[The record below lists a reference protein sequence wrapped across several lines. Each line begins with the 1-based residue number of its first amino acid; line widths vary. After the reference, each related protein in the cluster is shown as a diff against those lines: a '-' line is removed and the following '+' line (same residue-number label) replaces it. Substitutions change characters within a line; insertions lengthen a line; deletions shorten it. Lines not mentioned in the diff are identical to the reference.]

1 MDGKLLELI
10 ERLEREHSL
19 SVDEYEYLI
28 VNKTDEAQALL
39 AEKASAVSRRIYG
52 NEIFLRGI
60 VEFSNICKNDCYYCG
75 IRRSNA
81 NLERYR
87 LSPDEI
93 FRCCEE
99 GYELGLRTFVLQS
112 GEDPYYTD
120 DILAD
125 LVSKIHGRFP
135 DCAITLSL
143 GERSRES
150 YQRLFDAGANRYLLR
165 HETAD
170 KAHYEKL
177 HPAEMSFDNRM
188 HCLQVLREIGYDVGA
203 GFMVGSPYQTTRTL
217 AEDLKF
223 LEDFKPEM
231 CGIGPFIPHK
241 DTPFRDVPAGTLD
254 WTLYFLSIIRLIHP
268 PVLLPATTA
277 LGTIDPRGREKGVE
291 AGANVIMPNLS
302 PTEVREQYKL
312 YNDKICTGDESAQCR
327 HCLDL
332 RMSTIG
338 YQIVTDRGDIRKE
351 VI

>member
-150 YQRLFDAGANRYLLR
+150 YQR
-165 HETAD
+165 
-170 KAHYEKL
+170 
-177 HPAEMSFDNRM
+177 
-188 HCLQVLREIGYDVGA
+188 
-203 GFMVGSPYQTTRTL
+203 
-217 AEDLKF
+217 
-223 LEDFKPEM
+223 
-231 CGIGPFIPHK
+231 
-241 DTPFRDVPAGTLD
+241 
-254 WTLYFLSIIRLIHP
+254 
-268 PVLLPATTA
+268 
-277 LGTIDPRGREKGVE
+277 RGRLYGWESVSDNAH
-291 AGANVIMPNLS
+291 AG
-302 PTEVREQYKL
+302 
-312 YNDKICTGDESAQCR
+312 
-327 HCLDL
+327 
-332 RMSTIG
+332 
-338 YQIVTDRGDIRKE
+338 
-351 VI
+351 